1 MADNVEKTALLVVDV
16 QNAVTN
22 KEDVFKFGYNRCGNC
37 IVNINR
43 LIAYGEKMGW
53 EVVFSAL
60 SIPWYRLLALSL
72 NKFAFL
78 KGSDNVKLD
87 ERLQAVTKNV
97 FVKTSANSLSNGK
110 LRKYLKEKGIE
121 KVMVCGLP
129 TESRVVATARG
140 AHARG
145 FKVTVVSDACL
156 SRYVD
161 KAEAAL
167 TRLPAEEIEV
177 ETVSNIVLR

>member
-1 MADNVEKTALLVVDV
+1 MAENVEKTALIVVDV

-22 KEDVFKFGYNRCGNC
+22 KEDIFKFGYNRCGNC
-37 IVNINR
+37 IINMNR

-60 SIPWYRLLALSL
+60 SMPWYRILAAAL
-72 NKFAFL
+72 KRFAFT
-78 KGSDNVKLD
+78 KGSENVKLD
-87 ERLQAVTKNV
+87 ERLQAVSKNI
-97 FVKTSANSLSNGK
+97 FERTSANALSNSK
-110 LRKYLKEKGIE
+110 LRKFLKEKGIE

-145 FKVTVVSDACL
+145 FKVTVVSDACI
-156 SRYVD
+156 SRFVD
-161 KAEAAL
+161 RAETAL
-167 TRLPAEEIEV
+167 GKLPAEEIEV